1 MCMKKLFALKIKVNR
16 VCLLS
21 TTLDFLVDKVTN
33 PVPNQGVTIRE
44 WGANTGFLQKLS
56 LESAFMF
63 GQLVQRKELSFT
75 LKCHCKPF
83 LPCWHTHTQKH
94 TKNTKKNTHA
104 QVICWGL
111 AQDRIPGASFRL
123 QLLLQHSLL
132 KSIKNTFIVLT
143 TLPSARV
150 WPSTLSN
157 TGKIGKECLEG
168 KKCEQLRYWQRNKH
182 KYSEFYCH

>member
-1 MCMKKLFALKIKVNR
+1 MPAEHNLGFSGGQSDKSSSKPGGYNKRMRCKHRLPPEALVGICIHVWPACAKKGTQLHPEMSLQTLPP
-16 VCLLS
+16 LL
-21 TTLDFLVDKVTN
+21 
-33 PVPNQGVTIRE
+33 
-44 WGANTGFLQKLS
+44 A
-56 LESAFMF
+56 
-63 GQLVQRKELSFT
+63 
-75 LKCHCKPF
+75 
-83 LPCWHTHTQKH
+83 HTH
-94 TKNTKKNTHA
+94 KNTPKIQKKNTHA

-150 WPSTLSN
+150 WPSTLSY